1 MKRISIISIILLLSV
16 AIGVSEPQNGVVIT
30 IGASATRLIPNP
42 STVNAVLANSLL
54 IQVQHGGTGF
64 IYVLNAD
71 PGITCTKDGAG
82 TTTVA
87 ELAPGTSSSPGQS
100 FTFPSNGTATS
111 AASGTDIR
119 RWCLSGSVPGDV
131 AITSWDLRN

>member
-1 MKRISIISIILLLSV
+1 MKRISIISAILLLAAV
-16 AIGVSEPQNGVVIT
+16 RAVPEPQNGVVVT

-42 STVNAVLANSLL
+42 STANPVMANSLL

-71 PGITCTKDGAG
+71 PSVTCTKDGAG

-87 ELAPGTSSSPGQS
+87 ELAPGTATASGPS
-100 FTFPSNGTATS
+100 FTFPSNGAATS
-111 AASGTDIR
+111 GASGFDIR
-119 RWCLSGSVPGDV
+119 RWCLSGTVPGDV
-131 AITSWDLRN
+131 AITSWDLR